1 MVNIVKFNPQ
11 IKSCFLNVHSLLVKS
26 DQATLFLSGSEWP
39 FDQAQPRMHSRY
51 ARNLYDPKMKR
62 IFEIAW
68 ALFEIILFI
77 RIKIAWT
84 GPDKSEIFW
93 GI

>member
-1 MVNIVKFNPQ
+1 
-11 IKSCFLNVHSLLVKS
+11 
-26 DQATLFLSGSEWP
+26 
-39 FDQAQPRMHSRY
+39 MHSRY
-51 ARNLYDPKMKR
+51 ARNLYDPKIKR

-77 RIKIAWT
+77 RFEIAWT
-84 GPDKSEIFW
+84 GPDKSEKFF